1 MFDDEGIEPGPSS
14 DTIGVI
20 YRVGQIMMESQ
31 DYRLAKD
38 CFSIVYDITQET
50 QLKTL
55 LDELDKD
62 LEDNNA

>member
-1 MFDDEGIEPGPSS
+1 MMKELSRDNPDFPSSS

-38 CFSIVYDITQET
+38 CFSIVYDITQEE
-50 QLKTL
+50 QLEKL
-55 LDELDKD
+55 LEEL
-62 LEDNNA
+62 ENV